1 MTRPEE
7 WSEESPVGGR
17 VGARVARRLRAEVGI
32 VGAGPAGLALA
43 NVLTRRGID
52 CVVVERASRA
62 RVEERQRAG
71 LLEHRTVRWLHAQGL
86 ADRLLAE
93 ATRHGWCDF
102 RCLGHTVRVDYGAY
116 SGGHQHHVYPQQNL
130 VRDLVAALELAG
142 SPPLFSHSVR
152 AVTDI
157 TSRRPRLECEGMEIE
172 CDYVV
177 GCDGFRGISRAALPA
192 TGHRAHN
199 RRYPYDWLTVLAEVD
214 RPADG
219 VRYAVHRSGF
229 AGMMPRGP
237 RVSRFYLQCP
247 PDDAVEAWPRRRI
260 VAELRTR
267 LADGDPAGLPS
278 IGALTEVRMLRM
290 HSSVLAPLAHG
301 RLLLAGDA
309 AHVLTPS
316 GAKGMNL
323 AIADAAALAEAL
335 VARLRGRDAGPLA
348 GYSAAR
354 LADVR
359 RVLGF
364 SEWLLDLLHL
374 PPEAAEPGREL
385 TARLAGMRRLATP
398 GPGAY
403 RFAHRYVGSGV
414 REWCDDPPR

>member
-1 MTRPEE
+1 MHPRAGTA
-7 WSEESPVGGR
+7 
-17 VGARVARRLRAEVGI
+17 ARRAPGRRLRTEVGI

-43 NVLTRRGID
+43 NALTRRGVE
-52 CVVVERASRA
+52 CVVVERASRE
-62 RVEERQRAG
+62 RVEARQRAG
-71 LLEHRTVRWLHAQGL
+71 LLEHRTVRWLRSQGL

-93 ATRHGWCDF
+93 STRHHWCDF

-116 SGGHQHHVYPQQNL
+116 SDGHEHHVYPQQNL
-130 VRDLVAALELAG
+130 VRDLVAELELAG
-142 SPPLFSHSVR
+142 APPLFSHSVR

-177 GCDGFRGISRAALPA
+177 GCDGFRGISRAALPT

-214 RPADG
+214 RPAAG
-219 VRYAVHRSGF
+219 VRYAVHAAGF

-247 PDDAVEAWPRRRI
+247 PGDAVAAWPARRI

-267 LADGDPAGLPS
+267 LADGDPSALPT

-290 HSSVLAPLAHG
+290 HSSVLARLAHG
-301 RLLLAGDA
+301 RLLMAGDA

-323 AIADAAALAEAL
+323 AIADAAALADAL
-335 VARLRGRDAGPLA
+335 VARLREGEEDRLA

-354 LADVR
+354 LSDVR

-364 SEWLLDLLHL
+364 SEWLLELLHL
-374 PPEAAEPGREL
+374 PGPRGAGPAAELASRLTAIRRLAEPG
-385 TARLAGMRRLATP
+385 P
-398 GPGAY
+398 HAY

-414 REWCDDPPR
+414 REWCDDPPG

>member
-1 MTRPEE
+1 MR
-7 WSEESPVGGR
+7 S
-17 VGARVARRLRAEVGI
+17 RRRTQVGI

-43 NVLTRRGID
+43 NALTRQGVD
-52 CVVVERASRA
+52 CVVLERASRV
-62 RVEERQRAG
+62 RVEGRQRAG
-71 LLEHRTVRWLHAQGL
+71 LVEDRTVRWLRSQGL
-86 ADRLLAE
+86 ADRLLVE
-93 ATRHGWCDF
+93 ATRHDWCDF

-116 SGGHQHHVYPQQNL
+116 SGGRQHYVYPQQSL
-130 VRDLVAALELAG
+130 VRDLVATLEKAG
-142 SPPLFSHSVR
+142 SPPFFSHTVR
-152 AVTDI
+152 AVTNI
-157 TSRRPRLECEGMEIE
+157 TGRRARLECEEGMEIE

-192 TGHRAHN
+192 TGHRVHN

-214 RPADG
+214 RPAEG
-219 VRYAVHRSGF
+219 VRYAVHRAGF

-237 RVSRFYLQCP
+237 RLSRFYLQCP
-247 PDDAVEAWPRRRI
+247 PGEPVTAWPARRI

-267 LADGDPAGLPS
+267 LADGDPAGVPA
-278 IGALTEVRMLRM
+278 IGALPEVRMLRM
-290 HSSVLAPLAHG
+290 HSSVLTPLRHG

-323 AIADAAALAEAL
+323 AIADAAAAADAL
-335 VARLRGRDAGPLA
+335 VARLRDGDEGPLA

-364 SEWLLDLLHL
+364 SEWLLALLHL
-374 PPEAAEPGREL
+374 PADPAADPAKEL
-385 TARLAGMRRLATP
+385 AERLATVRRLATP
-398 GPGAY
+398 GA
-403 RFAHRYVGSGV
+403 RARAFAHRYVGSGV
-414 REWCDDPPR
+414 REGCDDGPD